1 MNVRTQSCEVNMLEV
16 SPLHLSVFAFYL
28 CIARSYSLQ
37 AMCLLGGL
45 LTCCH
50 LTFAQQRYEF
60 SHRQMGTS
68 FQIVLYANSDSIA
81 QLGAA
86 SAFARIDSL
95 NQILSDYL
103 PDSELNQLAA
113 SGGSETAY
121 PISEDL
127 YQVLDAA
134 QEMAHISQGAFDI
147 TVGPLVQIWRSARRK
162 HRLPAP
168 ETIQIA
174 MNSVGYQHI
183 FLSPEACTAVLK
195 KADMRLD
202 LGGIA
207 KGYAGDEALAVL
219 GEYGI
224 HSALVDGGGDIV
236 LGDPP
241 PGKTG
246 WRISLERITESG
258 ERTLQIAELANTA
271 IATSGDT
278 YRYLEVGGKRYSHI
292 LDPRNGQALTHQRKV
307 TVIAPTGMLADAW
320 ASVLSVISVEE
331 GERVLKDRSWLRA
344 RIIEANEATHH
355 QINMGLGD

>member
-1 MNVRTQSCEVNMLEV
+1 MLEI
-16 SPLHLSVFAFYL
+16 SPLHLSVFAFCL
-28 CIARSYSLQ
+28 CIARTYFVQ
-37 AMCLLGGL
+37 AMCVLIGL

-60 SHRQMGTS
+60 SHRQMGTT
-68 FQIVLYANSDSIA
+68 FRIVLYANSDSIA

-113 SGGSETAY
+113 SGGTETAY

-127 YQVLDAA
+127 YRVLDAA
-134 QEMAHISQGAFDI
+134 EEMAQVSQGAFDI

-162 HRLPAP
+162 HRLPDP
-168 ETIQIA
+168 EAIQQA
-174 MNSVGYQHI
+174 MKSVGYQHI
-183 FLSPEACTAVLK
+183 LLSPETCTAVLK

-219 GEYGI
+219 CEYGI
-224 HSALVDGGGDIV
+224 RSALVDGGGDIV

-241 PGKTG
+241 PGKMG

-320 ASVLSVISVEE
+320 ASVLSVLTIEA
-331 GERVLKDRSWLRA
+331 GARALKDRSWLRA
-344 RIIEANEATHH
+344 RLIEADEARFLQTD
-355 QINMGLGD
+355 IGAWK

>member
-16 SPLHLSVFAFYL
+16 SPLHLSVFAFCF
-28 CIARSYSLQ
+28 CIARTYFVQ
-37 AMCLLGGL
+37 AMCVLVGL

-50 LTFAQQRYEF
+50 LASAQQRYEF
-60 SHRQMGTS
+60 SHRQMGTT
-68 FQIVLYANSDSIA
+68 FRIVLYANSDSIA

-95 NQILSDYL
+95 NHILSDYL

-113 SGGSETAY
+113 TSGSETAHA
-121 PISEDL
+121 ISEDL
-127 YQVLDAA
+127 FQVLDAA

-162 HRLPAP
+162 HRLPDP
-168 ETIQIA
+168 EAIRQA
-174 MNSVGYQHI
+174 MTSVGYQHI
-183 FLSPEACTAVLK
+183 LLNPQTCTAQLNR
-195 KADMRLD
+195 ADMRLD

-207 KGYAGDEALAVL
+207 KGYAVDEALAVL

-224 HSALVDGGGDIV
+224 RSGLVDGGGDIV

-292 LDPRNGQALTHQRKV
+292 LDPRTGQALSHQRKV

-320 ASVLSVISVEE
+320 ASILSVQTLES
-331 GERVLKDRSWLRA
+331 GAGLLKNRSWLRA
-344 RIIEANEATHH
+344 RIIEADEATHH